1 VSRDKVK
8 LVTPLGAETP
18 LTAAKKTRTY
28 LEALEA
34 VQAELASLRG
44 SVEALAKTLSGA
56 APEALEGVKEVEGL
70 RSLVEG
76 LKGEVVKL
84 REELKTVKPGLRTT
98 AEAKGLS
105 ELTGLTALNLEQR
118 LTNLERSVS
127 GLAAPLN
134 ELKAKALS
142 AEQKLTSLEQALS
155 GLVKPLDALTLKVLE
170 LDQRLRSSEQA
181 LNALLKLGS
190 LTPEEVDKL
199 VEAARKLPEAVEL
212 AEQRMRELGRLD
224 VLKRM
229 ERIERR
235 LKSMVKPEEVIT
247 PT

>member
-1 VSRDKVK
+1 MSKDKVK

-18 LTAAKKTRTY
+18 LTAVKKAKTY

-34 VQAELASLRG
+34 VQAELASLKG

-56 APEALEGVKEVEGL
+56 APETLEGVKQDL
-70 RSLVEG
+70 RGLVEG

-105 ELTGLTALNLEQR
+105 ELTGLTALSLEQR
-118 LTNLERSVS
+118 LTNLERTVS
-127 GLAAPLN
+127 GLTAPLN

-199 VEAARKLPEAVEL
+199 VEAARRLPEAVEL
-212 AEQRMRELGRLD
+212 AEQKMRELGRLD
-224 VLKRM
+224 VLRRM

>member
-18 LTAAKKTRTY
+18 LTAAKKARTY

-44 SVEALAKTLSGA
+44 SVEALAKALSGA
-56 APEALEGVKEVEGL
+56 APEALEAVKQDL
-70 RSLVEG
+70 RGLVED

-84 REELKTVKPGLRTT
+84 REELKTVKPVEGLRAI
-98 AEAKGLS
+98 AEAKG
-105 ELTGLTALNLEQR
+105 LTGLTALSLEQR
-118 LTNLERSVS
+118 LTNLERTVS

-142 AEQKLTSLEQALS
+142 MEQKLTSLEQALS

-199 VEAARKLPEAVEL
+199 VEAARRLPEAVEL

-235 LKSMVKPEEVIT
+235 LKSIVKPEEVIT